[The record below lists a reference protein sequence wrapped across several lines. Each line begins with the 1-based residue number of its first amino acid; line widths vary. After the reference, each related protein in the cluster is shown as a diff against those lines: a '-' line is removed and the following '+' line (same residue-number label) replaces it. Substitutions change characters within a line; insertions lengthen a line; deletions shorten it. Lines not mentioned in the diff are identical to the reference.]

1 MEMPDVQSAPAVIS
15 DCRIKND
22 KGEADML
29 PIGGS
34 QKMTAM
40 KSFLSTA
47 AVGRVARRGSLL
59 LGAGALG
66 LSLQLAAVMPA
77 QAQAAGS
84 ELRWGVLMELGTIDP
99 VFAMN
104 NWETSVAY
112 NIYDGLVHVDL
123 AKGVQPWVAESWEI
137 SEDGLT
143 YTFRIRD
150 GLTFHDGSPLTAED
164 VAFSMD
170 RMLAL
175 AGPAASFFEGA
186 VDPEGTKV
194 ADERTVSFKLS
205 KPYAP
210 FLRGLMSLRI
220 VNKKLVMEN
229 LAAGDFGEF
238 QDYGR
243 EFLRSNAA
251 GSGPYRLTLFAPS
264 DRVEIEAV
272 PNYALGT
279 PNAARPERVSFST
292 TPEVATIATRL
303 RAGEIDVGD
312 WSLPLNVQ
320 QSIVSD
326 DRLSMLQTP
335 TASSWYVV
343 MNNARAPFDDPAVRR
358 AVSLAYDTETVVEAI
373 LGAGEP
379 QAGPVP
385 NDLLPACTDIKTY
398 AFDLEAAKAELAKS
412 KYSASELAS
421 MTINVAAVAGSERFN
436 NIALSLVT
444 NLTALGL
451 KAEVTPA
458 RWTDIVQAAT
468 KRETAFSMAVFYQAL
483 RIPDPYLMLVYY
495 TPEGWGRSYP
505 SGGVY
510 YGNDLVTERLEAALA
525 ASDEATQNAAYCD
538 AVRQIAEDA
547 PSVFSNTDVRTVTYW
562 NYVTEAFP
570 ANGGVTFAE
579 MRFENWAVDTS
590 NPAYQANH

>member
-1 MEMPDVQSAPAVIS
+1 
-15 DCRIKND
+15 
-22 KGEADML
+22 
-29 PIGGS
+29 
-34 QKMTAM
+34 
-40 KSFLSTA
+40 
-47 AVGRVARRGSLL
+47 
-59 LGAGALG
+59 
-66 LSLQLAAVMPA
+66 
-77 QAQAAGS
+77 
-84 ELRWGVLMELGTIDP
+84 
-99 VFAMN
+99 MN

-243 EFLRSNAA
+243 EFLRANAA

-272 PNYALGT
+272 PDYALGT

-468 KRETAFSMAVFYQAL
+468 KRETAFGMAVFYQAL